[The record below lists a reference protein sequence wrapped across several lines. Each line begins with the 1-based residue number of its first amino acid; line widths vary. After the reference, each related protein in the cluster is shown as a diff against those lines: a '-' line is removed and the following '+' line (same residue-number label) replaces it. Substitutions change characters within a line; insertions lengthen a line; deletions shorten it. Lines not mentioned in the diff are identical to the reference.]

1 MTTADTPDAFFAGH
15 PDALAIFRAVEAAIR
30 SLGPVQ
36 VRTTKSQIAFR
47 EGRSQGQNEGRGT
60 SFAFVWRPAQYV
72 RSDVPAVLSIALGR
86 RVDSPRFKEVVH
98 PSARVWM
105 HHLELHDEQGVDAEV
120 LGWLREARE
129 RAG

>member
-1 MTTADTPDAFFAGH
+1 MTPAAQTPEEFFAGH
-15 PDALAIFRAVEAAIR
+15 PDGLAIYRAVEAAIR
-30 SLGPVQ
+30 ALGPVE

-47 EGRSQGQNEGRGT
+47 TRS

-72 RSDVPAVLSIALGR
+72 RSDVPAVLSIALDR
-86 RVDSPRFKEVVH
+86 QVESPRFKEVVH
-98 PSARVWM
+98 PAAGVWM
-105 HHLELHDEQGVDAEV
+105 HHLELRDERGMDAEV